1 MKVRDTLSN
10 AAGVTVPPAKD
21 ESKVKSGKN
30 ADFHNRLAMA
40 EDSNYEQHLDMLMRD
55 IVKQGEALAKR
66 VDIRELKIY
75 KKLIAEF
82 LGLAIGNSKKFS
94 KKSILDR
101 RGRHKVFAI
110 IKNINEELDQLTQD
124 VLNGESDNITLLQRI
139 EDIRGLILDLFM

>member
-10 AAGVTVPPAKD
+10 AAGVTGLPVKD

-30 ADFHNRLAMA
+30 ADFQSHLVMA

-66 VDIRELKIY
+66 VDIKDLKIY

-82 LGLAIGNSKKFS
+82 LSLALGNSKKFS

-110 IKNINEELDQLTQD
+110 IKSINDELDQLTQD
-124 VLNGESDNITLLQRI
+124 VLNGESDNISLLQRL
-139 EDIRGLILDLFM
+139 EDIRGLILDLFL